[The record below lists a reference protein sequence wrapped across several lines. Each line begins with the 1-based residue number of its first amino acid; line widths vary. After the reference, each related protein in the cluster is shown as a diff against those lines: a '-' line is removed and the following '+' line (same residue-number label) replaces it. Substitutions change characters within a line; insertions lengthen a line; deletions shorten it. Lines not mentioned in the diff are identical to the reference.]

1 MNRDQVEQLKHQH
14 NFNVDKRHIERL
26 TLAVV
31 VITLATMAAE
41 IAFGLLTN
49 SMALL
54 ADGLHMG
61 THAFALAISF
71 WAYRLARKHAG
82 NAKFTFGTWKIEIL
96 GAYSS
101 ALVLGIV
108 AIMMVYASVER
119 IINPLAI
126 HYDQA
131 LIVAVIGLLVN
142 LVCAAILNSGSGHQ
156 HSHEHDIG
164 EHEHHTHDDLNLRSA
179 YVHVIADALTSIFAI
194 AALLGAKYYQQDWL
208 DPAMGIVGAALIL
221 RWGWLLMRESAHI
234 LLDYRAVSPLSDKI
248 RKTIEAGGETA
259 ICDLHLWKVA
269 DNAYACI
276 ISLVEENDR
285 PVDHYKQMLR
295 KFPELVHVTVEKNQY
310 CATGISKE
318 MKSGQSR

>member
-1 MNRDQVEQLKHQH
+1 MNRDRVEQLKHQH
-14 NFNVDKRHIERL
+14 NFNADKRHFERL

-31 VITLATMAAE
+31 VITLATMFAE
-41 IAFGLLTN
+41 ILFGLLTN

-82 NAKFTFGTWKIEIL
+82 SAKFTFGTWKIEIL

-108 AIMMVYASVER
+108 AIMMIYASVER

-142 LVCAAILNSGSGHQ
+142 LVCAAILSSGSGHQ
-156 HSHEHDIG
+156 HSHEHSAG
-164 EHEHHTHDDLNLRSA
+164 EHEHHMHDDLNLRSA
-179 YVHVIADALTSIFAI
+179 YVHVIADAMTSIFAI
-194 AALLGAKYYQQDWL
+194 AALLGAKYYRQDWL
-208 DPAMGIVGAALIL
+208 DPVMGIVGAALIL

-248 RKTIEAGGETA
+248 RKTIEADNETA
-259 ICDLHLWKVA
+259 VCDLHLWKVG

-276 ISLVEENDR
+276 ISLVAEKERAVEEYR
-285 PVDHYKQMLR
+285 EMLG
-295 KFPELVHVTVEKNQY
+295 KFPELKHITIEKNDS
-310 CATGISKE
+310 CEI
-318 MKSGQSR
+318 R

>member
-1 MNRDQVEQLKHQH
+1 MNRDQVEELKHQH
-14 NFNVDKRHIERL
+14 NFSADKRHIERL
-26 TLAVV
+26 TFAVV
-31 VITLATMAAE
+31 VITLVAMAAE
-41 IAFGLLTN
+41 IIFGLLTN

-108 AIMMVYASVER
+108 AIAMVYASVER
-119 IINPLAI
+119 MFKPLAI

-156 HSHEHDIG
+156 HSHEHDD
-164 EHEHHTHDDLNLRSA
+164 EKHEHHTHDDLNLRSA
-179 YVHVIADALTSIFAI
+179 YVHVIADAMTSIFAI
-194 AALLGAKYYQQDWL
+194 AALLGAKYYQQNWL
-208 DPAMGIVGAALIL
+208 DPVMGIVGAALIL

-234 LLDYRAVSPLSDKI
+234 LLDYRAVSPLSEQII
-248 RKTIEAGGETA
+248 RTIEADNETA
-259 ICDLHLWKVA
+259 VCDLHLWKVA

-276 ISLVEENDR
+276 ISLVAEKER
-285 PVDHYKQMLR
+285 SVDEYKEMLG
-295 KFPELVHVTVEKNQY
+295 KFPELKHITIEKNDS
-310 CATGISKE
+310 CDIS
-318 MKSGQSR
+318 QI